1 MKKILLSVL
10 CLMMI
15 GMQSLQ
21 AQVAI
26 AALHHEG
33 KVTLFSS
40 AKITEAIDAAVKGDT
55 IYLSEGIFS
64 GFQIAKGIAIIGSG
78 QQTMIS
84 SAVSIGDSG
93 SSTEGVVLSSV
104 HVLGNINLAGPVK
117 GLSIR
122 HCRFV
127 DFDDN
132 SQNLDEAD
140 ISMCQLERLY
150 VYTYVQSLTVHSSK
164 VKEQEGDA
172 YLGALYYVNCNI
184 AGMSRGR
191 NAICQNCIISMFSTD
206 HTHVNCLLNA
216 SEVETGENYQNC
228 YFSPE
233 WSFDENLN
241 CSLDSDALKNNG
253 WLGSDGTVVGCNG
266 STAPFTLIPSTPR
279 VTNHSLNVDNKER
292 KLNVTLTIG
301 AN

>member
-55 IYLSEGIFS
+55 IYLSEGVFS
-64 GFQIAKGIAIIGSG
+64 GFQIAKGIAVIGSG

-84 SAVSIGDSG
+84 SEIIIGGDSII
-93 SSTEGVVLSSV
+93 EGVVLSSV
-104 HVLGNINLAGPVK
+104 HVLGDINLAGPVK

-127 DFDDN
+127 DFSVGVD
-132 SQNLDEAD
+132 LDEAD

-150 VYTYVQSLTVHSSK
+150 VSSNVQSLTVHSSK

-191 NAICQNCIISMFSTD
+191 NAICQNCIISMFSTA

-228 YFSPE
+228 YFSSE
-233 WSFDENLN
+233 WSFDEDLN